1 MTENELE
8 RYMRLYYRSVY
19 RTALCRCRDPQDA
32 DDVAQDVFLK
42 LYTCGDRFSDDD
54 HVRAWLIRCA
64 INHSIDVLR
73 SKKRRNTVSLD
84 AAANAAHYDDKDTDG
99 SGVFEMFLKLSEK
112 NRTVMYMHY
121 CEGYS
126 VKEIAKITGTKEST
140 VLSRLMRGRKQLGKL
155 LNNERSADNGI

>member
-8 RYMRLYYRSVY
+8 RYMRQYYRSVY
-19 RTALCRCRDPQDA
+19 RTALCRCKDPQDA

-42 LYTCGDRFSDDD
+42 LYTYSGQFSDDD
-54 HVRAWLIRCA
+54 HVRAWLLRCT

-73 SKKRRNTVSLD
+73 SRKRRNTVSLD
-84 AAANAAHYDDKDTDG
+84 AAANTAHYDDKDKD
-99 SGVFEMFLKLSEK
+99 SSRVFELFLKLSEK

-140 VLSRLMRGRKQLGKL
+140 VLSRLMRGRNQLEKL
-155 LNNERSADNGI
+155 LKDERSADNGI